1 MTFEETLLLNSGKAP
16 IALFYK
22 ALMESEGVRM
32 FYIERMND
40 QGEGRRG
47 YWKGKILNNTK
58 EKNRIVKA
66 FELTHG
72 IKIRYAKKKE
82 TSNN

>member
-1 MTFEETLLLNSGKAP
+1 M
-16 IALFYK
+16 
-22 ALMESEGVRM
+22 
-32 FYIERMND
+32 
-40 QGEGRRG
+40 RRG

-82 TSNN
+82 TPNN